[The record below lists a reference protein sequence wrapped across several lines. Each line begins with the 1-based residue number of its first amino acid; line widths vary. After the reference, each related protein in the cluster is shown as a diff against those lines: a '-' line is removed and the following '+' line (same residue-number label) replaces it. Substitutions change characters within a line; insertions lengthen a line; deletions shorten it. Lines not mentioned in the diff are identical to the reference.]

1 MHSSKKVPIIIGGGP
16 QIPMTFTN
24 GIKTLYFVFESLK
37 HACFK
42 ITRMVLI
49 NLGGKSMSLLLL
61 SYQLMKE
68 LHYHG

>member
-16 QIPMTFTN
+16 QIPMT
-24 GIKTLYFVFESLK
+24 LYFVFESLK
-37 HACFK
+37 HAYFK